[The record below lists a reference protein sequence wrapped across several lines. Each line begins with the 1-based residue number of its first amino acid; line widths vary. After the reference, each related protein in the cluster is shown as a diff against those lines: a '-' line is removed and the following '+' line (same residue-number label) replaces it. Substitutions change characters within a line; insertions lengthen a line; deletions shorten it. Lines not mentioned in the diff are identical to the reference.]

1 MSIKVAPSILA
12 SDFGNLADE
21 CYKIDKS
28 NADWFHLDVMD
39 GIFVP
44 NISFGMPIVKT
55 VRKLTKKPLDVH
67 LMIIEPE
74 RYIDEFIE
82 IGSDIITVH
91 IEATN
96 NLNAIINKIQ
106 DSSLKAGIAINPDT
120 QIESLKNYISK
131 VDLICLMGV
140 HAGFGGQKFI
150 NKTYDRLR
158 ELKELINSFNSKALI
173 EIDGG
178 VNNDNSKELKI
189 LGSDILVAGSYIFNS
204 SNYNNAIDL
213 LKNEI

>member
-1 MSIKVAPSILA
+1 MSVKVAPSILA
-12 SDFGNLADE
+12 SDFGNLSDE

-28 NADWFHLDVMD
+28 KADWFHLDVMD
-39 GIFVP
+39 GLFVP

-55 VRKLTKKPLDVH
+55 IRKYTKKPLDVH

-74 RYIDEFIE
+74 KYIDEFIE

-96 NLNAIINKIQ
+96 NINSIINKIQ
-106 DSSLKAGIAINPDT
+106 NSSLKAGIAINPDT
-120 QIESLKNYISK
+120 PIESLKNYISK

-150 NKTYDRLR
+150 EKTFDRLK
-158 ELKELINSFNSKALI
+158 ELKELINKNDSKALI

-178 VNNDNSKELKI
+178 VSDKNSKELKI
-189 LGSDILVAGSYIFNS
+189 LGADILVAGSYIFNS
-204 SNYNNAIDL
+204 SNYDNAIDL
-213 LKNEI
+213 LKK